1 MLPDPV
7 LEIAQITR
15 GTPFENDL
23 YLVGGAVRDPLLGLP
38 AGGDFD
44 LVTTHDAL
52 DLAELLWQAGLSSIP
67 PVTYP
72 RFGTAMLVIQG
83 ANIELVTA
91 RAESYDESSR
101 KPTVTPA
108 SLLEDA
114 LRRDFTV
121 NALMIQIH
129 DGTLC
134 DLLGTGQRDLHD
146 RVLRTPRPPDETFI
160 DDPLRML
167 RAVRFRWK
175 LGFTPAPGL
184 WESIR
189 QNRERLGIISFERIR
204 DELLKM
210 LLHPTAA
217 DALDDLMKVG
227 LMELIASEFLPM
239 VGCEQGKW
247 HHLDVWDHTL
257 LVLRNLPSDAPLEL
271 RLAAL
276 FHDVAKPATR
286 TIDPN
291 GDIRFFGHET
301 EGEAMTIKILS
312 RWKFPTAT
320 IHRVASLVRGHMRLG
335 SMEKFTATA
344 ARRLVRDFDADLP
357 LLLDLVEADASAL
370 RPGVRM
376 LDLSPIR
383 ERIEQVA
390 IATPAAVIQAPLTG
404 EQIMAILKVPA
415 GRVVGAAKR
424 DLEELIITGEIQP
437 GDADS
442 ASRWLRENADR
453 FRPPEGNG

>member
-52 DLAELLWQAGLSSIP
+52 NLAELLWLAGLSSIP

-121 NALMIQIH
+121 NSLMIQIH
-129 DGTLC
+129 NGTLY
-134 DLLGTGQRDLHD
+134 DLLGTGQRDLRD

-189 QNRERLGIISFERIR
+189 HNRERLGIISFERIR
-204 DELLKM
+204 DELVKM

-217 DALDDLMKVG
+217 DALDDLMQVG
-227 LMELIASEFLPM
+227 LMELIAPEFLPM

-301 EGEAMTIKILS
+301 EGEAMAIKILTQ
-312 RWKFPTAT
+312 WKFPTAT

-344 ARRLVRDFDADLP
+344 ARRLVRDFDADLS
-357 LLLDLVEADASAL
+357 LLLDLVEADAAAL

-404 EQIMAILKVPA
+404 EQIMAILDVPA

-437 GDADS
+437 GDADA
-442 ASRWLRENADR
+442 ASQWLHENADR
-453 FRPPEGNG
+453 YRPPEGND